1 MIYKYSKQ
9 GGAYMGT
16 QDKDII
22 EYFRNLDRSFF
33 MDVDKSLAKWD
44 RPLSIGH
51 GQTISQP
58 SLVLDMTL
66 ALDLQPDSKVLEIG
80 TGSGYQT
87 ALLAKFSREVF
98 TIERIEPL
106 HERAKERLK
115 EAGFENVHL
124 KLSDGSEGWSDH
136 APFDRIMATAAA
148 SSVPRELLDQLADG
162 GKMVIP
168 VGGEGLQEL
177 RLIEKLGEGEY
188 KSTVLEQVQFVRF
201 KGKYD

>member
-1 MIYKYSKQ
+1 
-9 GGAYMGT
+9 MGT

-33 MDVDKSLAKWD
+33 MDVDKNLAKWD

-98 TIERIEPL
+98 TIERIEQL
-106 HERAKERLK
+106 HERAKDRLK

-148 SSVPRELLDQLADG
+148 SSVPRELLDQLTDA

-177 RLIEKLGEGEY
+177 RLIEKFGEGEY